1 MMRVQFGWIGQKSLA
16 GKEIKW
22 GKENHHRMHSFAAL
36 PPGAA
41 HNKTTKIKARKK
53 DFNKGRVAE
62 SKNLAQKNDK
72 GRNAVQR
79 PLALGHAGVGRSA
92 APALLHAP
100 LTSSCVRLGMPL
112 SLGKAAFSAPPDL
125 KPCGRRL
132 RDTQL
137 FYWRLLPASSSF
149 CLLMMIFR

>member
-62 SKNLAQKNDK
+62 SKNLAQKMIK
-72 GRNAVQR
+72 EGTQCSGLWPWAMRALAV
-79 PLALGHAGVGRSA
+79 PLHPPFSML
-92 APALLHAP
+92 
-100 LTSSCVRLGMPL
+100 L
-112 SLGKAAFSAPPDL
+112 SLLLVFGLECLFHL
-125 KPCGRRL
+125 EKP
-132 RDTQL
+132 L
-137 FYWRLLPASSSF
+137 FLPRQ
-149 CLLMMIFR
+149 I